1 VRRRAVERLGF
12 LGVAI
17 DSHRNDTAQEDAD
30 ITNSAATAQTL
41 VIPPEK
47 TYKLPGSAAAARH
60 LNLTT
65 SHSSNESVPAKA
77 RTSAAHAGTLRSR
90 LR

>member
-30 ITNSAATAQTL
+30 ITNSAVTAQTL
-41 VIPPEK
+41 VITAREDLQIAGK
-47 TYKLPGSAAAARH
+47 RGSC
-60 LNLTT
+60 
-65 SHSSNESVPAKA
+65 
-77 RTSAAHAGTLRSR
+77 
-90 LR
+90 